1 MLLDR
6 MVTLLCRGCVVPVM
20 KYIKQCW
27 ISGETDIS
35 LIRYFVMEVIISG
48 FQNFQTYCHS
58 IIVFK
63 N

>member
-35 LIRYFVMEVIISG
+35 LIRYFVMEVIKLICPSCLKR
-48 FQNFQTYCHS
+48 YYRL
-58 IIVFK
+58 VPK
-63 N
+63 